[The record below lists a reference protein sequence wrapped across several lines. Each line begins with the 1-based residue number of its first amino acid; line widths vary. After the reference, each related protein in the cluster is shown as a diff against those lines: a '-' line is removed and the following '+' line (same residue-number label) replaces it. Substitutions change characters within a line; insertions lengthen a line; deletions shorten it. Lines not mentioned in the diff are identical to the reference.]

1 MNAKTTFVG
10 VWPLL
15 SEIGLTADQRGA
27 RTKGIGGSDANTILS
42 GDEARI
48 LHLWQEK
55 RGEIEPDDLSRVL
68 AVQMGCWTEAFNRQ
82 WFTRETGLEVVNA
95 GASVACVKEPWR
107 LCTLDGQLPAK
118 DNAVWEAKHTGAFSK
133 PEEILARYAPQ
144 LQHNMAVCGVDL
156 AVLSVIYGNA
166 KWEVYEVAAD
176 WLYQEE
182 LLEAE
187 RRFWGAV
194 QSGEC
199 PVAVA
204 APPPPKPIATR
215 EVDMSGSNSW
225 AAHAA
230 DWLTNR
236 TAAKIHADATKE
248 LKALVEDDVSRAYGH
263 GLQIKRSKAG
273 SLTISEE
280 KVAA

>member
-1 MNAKTTFVG
+1 MNSFVG

-15 SEIGLTADQRGA
+15 SDIGLTADQAEA
-27 RTKGIGGSDANTILS
+27 RKHGIGGSDANTILS

-55 RGEIEPDDLSRVL
+55 RGEVPPDDLSRVL

-95 GASVACVKEPWR
+95 GKSAACPKNPWR
-107 LCTLDGQLPAK
+107 LCTLDGQVPEK
-118 DNAVWEAKHTGAFSK
+118 GNAVWEAKHTGAFSK

-194 QSGEC
+194 QTGDC

-225 AAHAA
+225 TSFAA
-230 DWLTNR
+230 DWLANKGAAKTFD
-236 TAAKIHADATKE
+236 TAAKE
-248 LKALVEDDVSRAYGH
+248 LKALVEDDVSRAFGA
-263 GLQIKRSKAG
+263 GLQIKRSKSG
-273 SLTISEE
+273 SLTISEAKE
-280 KVAA
+280 RVDA